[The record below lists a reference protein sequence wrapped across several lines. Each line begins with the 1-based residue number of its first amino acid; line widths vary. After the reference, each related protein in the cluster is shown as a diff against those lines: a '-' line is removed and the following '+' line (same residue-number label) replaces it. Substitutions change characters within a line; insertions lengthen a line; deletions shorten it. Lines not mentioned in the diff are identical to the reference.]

1 MLWQF
6 PFHLLALCGILDLYI
21 VVLSR
26 ISPSYAV
33 TVLFHLNRAPL
44 MGMAADFIW
53 RRCGFAQHMCIKT
66 STCSLTEDL
75 NMFLYLFSA

>member
-6 PFHLLALCGILDLYI
+6 PLHLIALREILDVYTVILP
-21 VVLSR
+21 R

-33 TVLFHLNRAPL
+33 TVLFHLNQAPL

-53 RRCGFAQHMCIKT
+53 YRCGFAQHMCIKT

-75 NMFLYLFSA
+75 NMFLCLFSV